1 MTSMTGTAQTAEPA
15 AVDMTGEAVK
25 PFAPAA
31 AAVLAG
37 AVGCFVLGL
46 MTTLA
51 EASTGMHDW
60 LEFNTR
66 VGPLSGK
73 TIIAAIAFFVI
84 WGVLALVLRGKNP
97 AMKTVIWISG
107 VLVALG
113 LLMTFPTFFQ
123 SFA

>member
-15 AVDMTGEAVK
+15 AVDMSGEAVK
-25 PFAPAA
+25 PFGPAA

-51 EASTGMHDW
+51 EASAGFKSG
-60 LEFNTR
+60 LELSTR

-73 TIIAAIAFFVI
+73 TIVAAGVFFAA
-84 WGVLALVLRGKNP
+84 WGVLALILRRRNP
-97 AMKTVIWISG
+97 SMGTVIWISI

-123 SFA
+123 AFA